1 MFCRN
6 CGKQL
11 YDTAKFCDSCGTP
24 TVNNTDIPPAQAPG
38 ENGYGVDPQYQK
50 AAQYRPANSDM
61 PPVKDSELTG
71 RWISPNIVLCGDGK
85 YRWIYEVSLFKNP
98 TIFLLVWKIFFFIVL
113 GIFVF
118 MLIIDAANGDLDGER
133 ALDTLKFFGIF
144 TGGMTALVAVSYLI
158 YAAVMGGKYIVIF
171 EMDDEGVNHKQLP
184 KQAKKAE
191 AIGMLTALIGLASHN
206 VTTVGVG
213 LNSTRTE
220 MYSGFSTVRKIKAYP
235 RRHLIKVNG
244 LIEHNQVYAAPEDF
258 EFVLGFIRAH
268 VPDRKK

>member
-1 MFCRN
+1 MFCRY
-6 CGKQL
+6 CGRQL
-11 YDTAKFCDSCGTP
+11 PDTSKFCDNCGTP
-24 TVNNTDIPPAQAPG
+24 TADNTVIPPSQAAG
-38 ENGYGVDPQYQK
+38 ENGYGTDPRYMT
-50 AAQYRPANSDM
+50 AAQYRPSNSDM
-61 PPVKDSELTG
+61 PPVQDLEQTG
-71 RWISPNIVLCGDGK
+71 RWISPNIVLCSDGK

-98 TIFLLVWKIFFFIVL
+98 TIFLLVWKIFFFIML
-113 GIFVF
+113 GIFAF
-118 MLIIDAANGDLDGER
+118 MLIIDAVNGDLDGER

-144 TGGMTALVAVSYLI
+144 TLGMTTLVAVSYLI

-213 LNSTRTE
+213 LSSVRTE
-220 MYSGFSTVRKIKAYP
+220 MYSGFSAVRKVKTYP

-244 LIEHNQVYAAPEDF
+244 LLEHNQVYAAPEDYD
-258 EFVLGFIRAH
+258 FVLGFIRAH
-268 VPDRKK
+268 VPDRKS